1 MEQIGEVGG
10 QIILEAA
17 TVEMFKQRLRD
28 QVLYNNGPGG
38 GAEVQQPLQFNKFE
52 EIMQEFTDVKN
63 QIRQA
68 AFKDAKIGEVI
79 LTNIRSLEKLMDED
93 FNDLIGQVN
102 GISKRLDDLN
112 ADFFTKIFRDIL
124 KQELKQEGDSQ
135 TNKVIASIQGLK
147 HEIIDSQHCSHHK
160 DTKSVQTEKSFLEQ
174 ALELVQEL
182 NSNNAQYNENFDRN
196 LYIKYAEQYTK
207 DKEYQEKFGQLFDFG
222 FTNFDVNKSVFID
235 KTMDFQLAVA
245 LIMAKYEDELETDDG
260 KLQGGHK
267 NYPKEEAKQRKKV

>member
-38 GAEVQQPLQFNKFE
+38 GAEVYQPLQFNKFD

-79 LTNIRSLEKLMDED
+79 LTNIRSLEKLMNED
-93 FNDLIGQVN
+93 FNDLIEQVN

-160 DTKSVQTEKSFLEQ
+160 DTKSVQTEKTFLEQ

-222 FTNFDVNKSVFID
+222 FTNFDMNKSVFID
-235 KTMDFQLAVA
+235 KTMDL
-245 LIMAKYEDELETDDG
+245 
-260 KLQGGHK
+260 
-267 NYPKEEAKQRKKV
+267 